1 MEYKPHLIFNI
12 NGLQY
17 GINVS
22 SVKEIFPLPE
32 LTPIAEAPIDFVGI
46 INLRSTIVPV
56 MDLNLRLGAK
66 QSQLQIDDNL
76 IVIEWE
82 GLQIGAIVHSVPQV
96 LEIDSTAI
104 AMNLDYGRIQNVN
117 PVFINGIAKLE
128 TEEILLLN
136 LESLIRQPDALI
148 DLMSESLMNAESGI
162 GNEEREDAKN
172 EKSQS
177 SDLNDVILSDN
188 EESQSSTTSGDFY
201 QLYCPKAT
209 QAEKTIF
216 KQRSKN
222 LRNAI
227 AEDIDITKQIPIAV
241 IGLNGEYFGIELETV
256 KEFTTIRNLTRIP
269 CCPDR
274 IVGNM
279 NLRGEI
285 LTLVDIRSILNLPTI
300 CVKTG
305 SKIVVVVV
313 DDIVAALPIDEVFD
327 VIYLDAS
334 KIDLLPVAVSSN
346 GNEYLRGTVFYQQKV
361 MGILNLSVVLTD
373 QKMTVEEVF

>member
-1 MEYKPHLIFNI
+1 MQYKPYLIFNI

-32 LTPIAEAPIDFVGI
+32 LIPIAEAPIDFVGI
-46 INLRSTIVPV
+46 LNLRSTIVPV

-66 QSQLQIDDNL
+66 RSQLNIDDNL

-82 GLQIGAIVHSVPQV
+82 GLQIGAIVRSVPQV
-96 LEIDSTAI
+96 VDIDPVSI
-104 AMNLDYGRIQNVN
+104 ATNLDYGRIRDIN
-117 PVFINGIAKLE
+117 PVFIDGIAKLE

-148 DLMSESLMNAESGI
+148 DLMSESSIDGELGVGSRESPYEDKSGI
-162 GNEEREDAKN
+162 GKGEWED
-172 EKSQS
+172 
-177 SDLNDVILSDN
+177 DDR
-188 EESQSSTTSGDFY
+188 EESQDSTTIGDFY

-209 QAEKTIF
+209 QEEKAIF
-216 KQRSKN
+216 RKRAKN

-227 AEDIDITKQIPIAV
+227 DEDIDITQKIPIAV
-241 IGLNGEYFGIELETV
+241 IGLNGEYFGVELETV
-256 KEFTTIRNLTRIP
+256 REFTTIRNLTRIP

-285 LTLVDIRSILNLPTI
+285 LTLIDIRSILNLPTTHI
-300 CVKTG
+300 KTG
-305 SKIVVVVV
+305 SKTVVVVV
-313 DDIVAALPIDEVFD
+313 DDIVAALPVDEVFD
-327 VIYLDAS
+327 VIYVDAS
-334 KIDLLPVAVSSN
+334 KINILPAAVSSN
-346 GNEYLRGTVFYQQKV
+346 GDEYLRGTMFYQQKV
-361 MGILNLSVVLTD
+361 MGILNLSMILTD
-373 QKMTVEEVF
+373 RRMTVEEVF

>member
-1 MEYKPHLIFNI
+1 MEYKPYLTFNI
-12 NGLQY
+12 NSLRY

-32 LTPIAEAPIDFVGI
+32 LIPIAEAPIDFVGI
-46 INLRSTIVPV
+46 LNLRSTIVPV

-66 QSQLQIDDNL
+66 RAQLKIDDNL

-82 GLQIGAIVHSVPQV
+82 GLQIAAIVHSVPQV
-96 LEIDSTAI
+96 VDIDLASI
-104 AMNLDYGRIQNVN
+104 ATNLDYGRIKDIN
-117 PVFINGIAKLE
+117 PVFIDGIAKLE

-136 LESLIRQPDALI
+136 LESLIRQPDAVLELI
-148 DLMSESLMNAESGI
+148 SESSSDRESGV
-162 GNEEREDAKN
+162 GNKLPEDSN
-172 EKSQS
+172 R
-177 SDLNDVILSDN
+177 NNVILSDN
-188 EESQSSTTSGDFY
+188 EESLSSTTIGDFY

-216 KQRSKN
+216 KKRSEH

-256 KEFTTIRNLTRIP
+256 REFTTIRNLTRIP

-285 LTLVDIRSILNLPTI
+285 LTLIDIRSILNLPTI
-300 CVKTG
+300 HVKTG
-305 SKIVVVVV
+305 SKTVVVVV
-313 DDIVAALPIDEVFD
+313 DDLVAALPVDEVFD
-327 VIYLDAS
+327 VIYVDAS
-334 KIDLLPVAVSSN
+334 KINILPAAVSSN
-346 GNEYLRGTVFYQQKV
+346 GNEYLRGTIFYQRKV
-361 MGILNLSVVLTD
+361 MGILNLSVIFAD
-373 QKMTVEEVF
+373 RRMTVEEVF